1 LGKLERVM
9 AIGGESTGWAV
20 QLDAETVIDGKK
32 VTSIEVAYN
41 NPTRL
46 EALEDK
52 HVEVR
57 GVLSHRQGV
66 ESGERTVLVVSSIR
80 RAKTITPTQAGTA
93 ALLAGPAIAA
103 AAQS

>member
-41 NPTRL
+41 NSTRL

-80 RAKTITPTQAGTA
+80 RAKTVTPTQAGTS

-103 AAQS
+103 AAQ